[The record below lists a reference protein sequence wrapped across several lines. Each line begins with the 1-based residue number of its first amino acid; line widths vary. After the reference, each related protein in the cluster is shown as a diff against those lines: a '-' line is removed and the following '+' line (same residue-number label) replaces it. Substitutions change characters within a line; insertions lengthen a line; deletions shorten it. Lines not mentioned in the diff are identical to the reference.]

1 MCFTRC
7 KCGWCR
13 QTSFANSPDFPCLS
27 CGNKMFAT
35 VQSGTMVAHH
45 LESTLNIPRCVIRS
59 TVEFL
64 YWHDPDADFRRQYLL
79 NVLLAV
85 GSGFRSLTY
94 FHSGIHSNIS
104 QCEDII
110 DRVVLFVVGN
120 SNDIVVS
127 RLAGSIRSNA
137 AWFSVLHN
145 CYTLAPVFLLR

>member
-1 MCFTRC
+1 
-7 KCGWCR
+7 
-13 QTSFANSPDFPCLS
+13 
-27 CGNKMFAT
+27 
-35 VQSGTMVAHH
+35 MVARH

-85 GSGFRSLTY
+85 GSGFRFLTY

-110 DRVVLFVVGN
+110 DRVELFVVG
-120 SNDIVVS
+120 
-127 RLAGSIRSNA
+127 
-137 AWFSVLHN
+137 
-145 CYTLAPVFLLR
+145 